1 MSDDHFVR
9 IDPYFP
15 TGTKT
20 DYKMSGMDDIKAQLY
35 VALGKNGYGQ
45 PEYRYFC
52 ESDGRQYFRCECL
65 VKGFE
70 NTYVAN
76 ETAQKKRDAQTKAA
90 TAMGAWLV
98 KNGFLTEEE
107 LPQLVEIGEAAAAD
121 VKKPYILT
129 IIVRLSFYCNGQRE
143 YFVQTTERS
152 GGSGKHGGNSDARK
166 RRPVIRRVNETAS
179 SSHAWESSHAWLSGE
194 EKSRLEAVQREWR
207 LSRPKAKQQLWS
219 KQQMSGSGG
228 RVGSLMELNN
238 AERKSL
244 DAVADSPVHPSPNS
258 VFTRNRKVTS
268 PPALVSDPE
277 PKKSP
282 VASPSAK
289 DKEQSPS
296 SSNVNAAPAPQQ
308 AATVTNNKHG
318 LLAISPLALKDLL
331 STIVPP
337 AEKTKPS
344 SPTVPVNSLNNAFAH
359 SKFTVEATKSPLP
372 IATVTTAAA
381 LPDPATVAVPAA
393 ATDPTATPFLLKEDT
408 QAKGEVAPIAPA
420 LMAQTSLEDDG
431 GKKAAESRRES
442 VEDYDEDYDEEKPI
456 DKSPDNRFLKFDEEL
471 GRGSFKTVYRGLDT
485 ETGVA
490 VAWCELQEQKLN
502 KAERQRF
509 REEAEMLKGLQ
520 HPNIVKFYD
529 YWERTDGKRKYIV
542 LITELMTSG
551 TLKLYLKRF
560 KRINVKVLKSWCRQ
574 ILKGL
579 YFLHTRPTPVIHR
592 DLKCDNIFITGT
604 TGSVK
609 IGDLGLA
616 TLKNKSHAKS
626 VIGTPEFMAPEMY
639 EEQYDESVDVY
650 AFGMC
655 LLEMVTGE
663 YPYSECQYPA
673 QVYRKVISGV
683 KPTCFERIQNPEIKE
698 IIERCIRPKREDRA
712 TVQQL
717 LNDEFFMPEEQFGIR
732 VDIQNRDQD
741 LSSASSE
748 IHMQLYV
755 IDERKRAQ
763 YKFKENEGLQ
773 FTFDI
778 EVDKSEEIVQQMVEQ
793 QLIPDCDIR
802 HITKLIKDKVEAFK
816 RDRDFRQ
823 RQMRD
828 DEQRVQ
834 QLLQQRTSEAP
845 EGTVALSS
853 GTAVGLNTGSEQMNG
868 DTAAATV
875 VVHHLAAAVGGG
887 QPTSIAAVGQL
898 SLADLEK
905 ALAKV
910 IKPQTAE
917 QHLNSITIGSV
928 SSCDL
933 GTSST
938 AQSQQMSSGGSVA
951 GPVRSNTVEAELLFH
966 HSQQQPLMP
975 TATSQPLL
983 AVLNTAAFTAAGAAF
998 SAQND
1003 SSISQLPRSMS
1014 LHSLDIPSNCK
1025 CKRSGYV
1032 LALESQVAF
1041 LQEQNKN
1048 LIEQLR
1054 ELKKESAKSQQKD
1067 G

>member
-1 MSDDHFVR
+1 
-9 IDPYFP
+9 
-15 TGTKT
+15 
-20 DYKMSGMDDIKAQLY
+20 MDNENFSSSNSKQQSRNGGGR
-35 VALGKNGYGQ
+35 VGSPFRNGY
-45 PEYRYFC
+45 
-52 ESDGRQYFRCECL
+52 S
-65 VKGFE
+65 
-70 NTYVAN
+70 N
-76 ETAQKKRDAQTKAA
+76 
-90 TAMGAWLV
+90 
-98 KNGFLTEEE
+98 
-107 LPQLVEIGEAAAAD
+107 
-121 VKKPYILT
+121 
-129 IIVRLSFYCNGQRE
+129 
-143 YFVQTTERS
+143 S
-152 GGSGKHGGNSDARK
+152 GSNGKHGGSNDSRK
-166 RRPVIRRVNETAS
+166 RRTVIRRVNETAS
-179 SSHAWESSHAWLSGE
+179 SSHAWDSSHAWLSGE

-219 KQQMSGSGG
+219 KQQMGGSGG
-228 RVGSLMELNN
+228 RVGSLMELTTDT

-244 DAVADSPVHPSPNS
+244 DALTESVASSSSVHPSPNS

-268 PPALVSDPE
+268 PPALAGDSVL
-277 PKKSP
+277 KKSSP
-282 VASPSAK
+282 PAASSISSSADKAQHNKGSSASPSSRAIGM
-289 DKEQSPS
+289 SPK
-296 SSNVNAAPAPQQ
+296 
-308 AATVTNNKHG
+308 ATTNNNINSTNNKHAP
-318 LLAISPLALKDLL
+318 LVISPLVLKDL
-331 STIVPP
+331 SATIVPP
-337 AEKTKPS
+337 AAEQTKPM
-344 SPTVPVNSLNNAFAH
+344 SPKLSFPAPVVDPSLDTAPPSVR
-359 SKFTVEATKSPLP
+359 SKFTVEAAKSPLP
-372 IATVTTAAA
+372 
-381 LPDPATVAVPAA
+381 LATVAGSALPAKVVPTESIENAVSVA
-393 ATDPTATPFLLKEDT
+393 EMSPEPTPPFLPVANA
-408 QAKGEVAPIAPA
+408 QAKVEEEVPIPSTA
-420 LMAQTSLEDDG
+420 LKPQTSLELDEA
-431 GKKAAESRRES
+431 KKEAESRRES
-442 VEDYDEDYDEEKPI
+442 AEDYDEDYDEEKPI

-683 KPTCFERIQNPEIKE
+683 KPACFERIQNPEIKE
-698 IIERCIRPKREDRA
+698 IIERCIRPKREDRSN
-712 TVQQL
+712 VRQL

-828 DEQRVQ
+828 DEQQRVLQQQLVQ
-834 QLLQQRTSEAP
+834 QRLSEAP
-845 EGTVALSS
+845 EGTAPSSSSATSS
-853 GTAVGLNTGSEQMNG
+853 GANYGIEQLNG
-868 DTAAATV
+868 DASAATV
-875 VVHHLAAAVGGG
+875 TVQHLAAAVGGG
-887 QPTSIAAVGQL
+887 QPTTIATVGQL

-910 IKPQTAE
+910 IKPQQAD
-917 QHLNSITIGSV
+917 HVSNVTICSV
-928 SSCDL
+928 PTESAAS
-933 GTSST
+933 SST
-938 AQSQQMSSGGSVA
+938 QSQQMPPIA
-951 GPVRSNTVEAELLFH
+951 TQQQLRPNNNLVEAELLVH
-966 HSQQQPLMP
+966 HQTQPQQHQQMTPASLVNTQPLF
-975 TATSQPLL
+975 
-983 AVLNTAAFTAAGAAF
+983 AVLNTAALTTF
-998 SAQND
+998 SMQND
-1003 SSISQLPRSMS
+1003 SITQLQRSLS
-1014 LHSLDIPSNCK
+1014 LHSLDIPCQCK
-1025 CKRSGYV
+1025 CKRPDYV
-1032 LALESQVAF
+1032 LALENRVAF
-1041 LQEQNKN
+1041 LQEQNKS
-1048 LIEQLR
+1048 LMDQLR
-1054 ELKKESAKSQQKD
+1054 ETKGPNGENKQKD

>member
-1 MSDDHFVR
+1 
-9 IDPYFP
+9 
-15 TGTKT
+15 
-20 DYKMSGMDDIKAQLY
+20 MDNENISSKQQK
-35 VALGKNGYGQ
+35 GSNG
-45 PEYRYFC
+45 
-52 ESDGRQYFRCECL
+52 GRVSSPFR
-65 VKGFE
+65 
-70 NTYVAN
+70 
-76 ETAQKKRDAQTKAA
+76 
-90 TAMGAWLV
+90 
-98 KNGFLTEEE
+98 NGF
-107 LPQLVEIGEAAAAD
+107 
-121 VKKPYILT
+121 
-129 IIVRLSFYCNGQRE
+129 SN
-143 YFVQTTERS
+143 S
-152 GGSGKHGGNSDARK
+152 GGNGKHGGNSDARK

-244 DAVADSPVHPSPNS
+244 DAVADSPIHPSPNS

-277 PKKSP
+277 PKKPP

-289 DKEQSPS
+289 DREQSPS
-296 SSNVNAAPAPQQ
+296 SSNANAAPALQQ
-308 AATVTNNKHG
+308 TATAVTNNKHG
-318 LLAISPLALKDLL
+318 LLAISPLVLKDLL

-344 SPTVPVNSLNNAFAH
+344 SPKVPVNSLNNAFAH

-381 LPDPATVAVPAA
+381 LPDAVALAVSAA
-393 ATDPTATPFLLKEDT
+393 ATDRQISPMVVATPFLLKEDA

-626 VIGTPEFMAPEMY
+626 VIGTPEFMAPEILCVWHVFAGNG
-639 EEQYDESVDVY
+639 DRRV
-650 AFGMC
+650 
-655 LLEMVTGE
+655 
-663 YPYSECQYPA
+663 PI

-834 QLLQQRTSEAP
+834 QLLQQRSSEAP
-845 EGTVALSS
+845 EGTVALSA

-917 QHLNSITIGSV
+917 HLNSITIGSV
-928 SSCDL
+928 SSSDL
-933 GTSST
+933 GASST
-938 AQSQQMSSGGSVA
+938 AQSQQVSSGGSVA

-1003 SSISQLPRSMS
+1003 LSISQLPRSMS
-1014 LHSLDIPSNCK
+1014 LHYLDIPSNCK
-1025 CKRSGYV
+1025 CKRPGYV

-1054 ELKKESAKSQQKD
+1054 ELKREGAKSQQKD